1 VVGEFD
7 LQPYDMA
14 ALAPIVR
21 EAGGTFGSVDGD
33 DTVWAGSA
41 LATNGLLRD
50 EVLAIVG
57 RAAGRRLTVRRE
69 PDARRAS
76 APTLAPMTGPDD
88 TSSSDY
94 RDADAPDREAIGRP
108 FDSTNGLAG
117 DLDGESDGMAGSDA
131 TSAAEREDGDVAD
144 GTRTDDSAAGSAGV

>member
-1 VVGEFD
+1 
-7 LQPYDMA
+7 
-14 ALAPIVR
+14 
-21 EAGGTFGSVDGD
+21 
-33 DTVWAGSA
+33 
-41 LATNGLLRD
+41 
-50 EVLAIVG
+50 
-57 RAAGRRLTVRRE
+57 
-69 PDARRAS
+69 
-76 APTLAPMTGPDD
+76 MTGPDD